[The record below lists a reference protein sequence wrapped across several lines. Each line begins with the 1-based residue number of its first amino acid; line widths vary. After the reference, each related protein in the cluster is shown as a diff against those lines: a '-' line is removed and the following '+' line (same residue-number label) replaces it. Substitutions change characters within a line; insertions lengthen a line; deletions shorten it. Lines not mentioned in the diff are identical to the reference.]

1 MSPARAAPDNA
12 DGDPAKIKAL
22 AELDQ
27 LARLLDSNWTIP
39 GTSIRFGVDA
49 VAGLVPVVGDSAM
62 ALVSA
67 YIILRAHNHGANGAL
82 LARMAGNVAID
93 TVIGSIP
100 LLGSI
105 FDVYFKSNK
114 RNVLLLRH
122 HLEQRGKI

>member
-1 MSPARAAPDNA
+1 MAPDGA

-67 YIILRAHNHGANGAL
+67 YIILRARSHGASGAL
-82 LARMAGNVAID
+82 IARMAGNVAID

-114 RNVLLLRH
+114 RNVLLLRR